1 MTMAGKTPGS
11 GATGKGTG
19 SDRTTRAV
27 LPRTEADR
35 SASGRAETDVPG
47 PGNPGCEA
55 PAPDTIT
62 RDVEQVI
69 ADAVALGY
77 SVVGDN
83 LAHGK
88 SVATRLSQGSYKL
101 NHAADDVT
109 SAGQRLLK
117 LAGDMGKVWIDLV
130 GAVARDPD
138 LHDALRREHT
148 HPSGDARTGWTF
160 ASDARGN
167 PRVRILPYSLD
178 MSGHPTGL
186 ACTEL
191 AIQGGSCPPITG
203 IKFTV
208 SPAARHVFV
217 VVDVPA
223 GQGAGHYLGT
233 VRTVP
238 GNKVVGM
245 LLLEVTA

>member
-1 MTMAGKTPGS
+1 MATTGKAPER
-11 GATGKGTG
+11 GATGGDAG
-19 SDRTTRAV
+19 GGRRTRPA
-27 LPRTEADR
+27 LSRTAPDR
-35 SASGRAETDVPG
+35 STSGGTETDPAGAGDPG
-47 PGNPGCEA
+47 RGS
-55 PAPDTIT
+55 PAPDTL

-83 LAHGK
+83 LAHGR

-117 LAGDMGKVWIDLV
+117 LAGDMGRVWIDLV

-138 LHDALRREHT
+138 LHDALRREHPQ
-148 HPSGDARTGWTF
+148 PSPGARTGWTF
-160 ASDARGN
+160 TSDARGN
-167 PRVRILPYSLD
+167 RRVRILPYTLD
-178 MSGHPTGL
+178 MSSAPSDL
-186 ACTEL
+186 ACSEL

-203 IKFTV
+203 ISFTV
-208 SPAARHVFV
+208 IPAIRHVFV

-223 GQGAGHYLGT
+223 SQGAGHYLGT
-233 VRTVP
+233 VRAIP
-238 GNKVVGM
+238 GNKVVGT
-245 LLLEVTA
+245 LSLEVTA